1 MKEDYSN
8 EVKEIIKQYNKDN
21 IEYGKDLN
29 FFIRRL
35 KVNEGEIEGEILKC
49 DNLSF
54 TEKQIKEGEIRY
66 ALFFVYG
73 KRKGRKYIITFRDS
87 RLRIIT
93 IFPLGKKTLR
103 KYRKKGL
110 NI

>member
-1 MKEDYSN
+1 MKKDYSN
-8 EVKEIIKQYNKDN
+8 EVKEIIQKYKKDN
-21 IEYGKDLN
+21 IEYGKDLS
-29 FFIRRL
+29 FLIHRI
-35 KVNEGEIEGEILKC
+35 KASKEEIDEEILKC

-54 TEKQIKEGEIRY
+54 TEKQIREGEIRY
-66 ALFFVYG
+66 ALFFVYS
-73 KRKGRKYIITFRDS
+73 KRKGRKYVITFRDS

-103 KYRKKGL
+103 RYRKKGL

>member
-1 MKEDYSN
+1 MKRDYSN
-8 EVKEIIKQYNKDN
+8 EIKEMIRQYKKES

-29 FFIRRL
+29 LFLRRL
-35 KVNEGEIEGEILKC
+35 KVTKEEIDEEILKC
-49 DNLSF
+49 DSLSF
-54 TEKQIKEGEIRY
+54 TEKQIKENEIRY
-66 ALFFVYG
+66 ALFFVYS
-73 KRKGRKYIITFRDS
+73 KRKGRKYVITFREP

-93 IFPLGKKTLR
+93 TFPLGKRTLR

>member
-1 MKEDYSN
+1 MKRDYSN
-8 EVKEIIKQYNKDN
+8 EVKEIIKLYKKEN

-29 FFIRRL
+29 FFVRRL
-35 KVNEGEIEGEILKC
+35 KITEEKIDEEILKC

-54 TEKQIKEGEIRY
+54 TEKQIREDELRY
-66 ALFFVYG
+66 ALFFVYS
-73 KRKGRKYIITFRDS
+73 KRKGRKYVITFRDAK
-87 RLRIIT
+87 LRIIT

>member
-1 MKEDYSN
+1 MKENYSN
-8 EVKEIIKQYNKDN
+8 EVKEIIERYKKED

-29 FFIRRL
+29 FFVRRL
-35 KVNEGEIEGEILKC
+35 KVTKEEIDEEILKC

-54 TEKQIKEGEIRY
+54 TEKQIKENEIRY
-66 ALFFVYG
+66 ALFFVYT
-73 KRKGRKYIITFRDS
+73 KRKGRKYVITFRGS
-87 RLRIIT
+87 KLRIIT